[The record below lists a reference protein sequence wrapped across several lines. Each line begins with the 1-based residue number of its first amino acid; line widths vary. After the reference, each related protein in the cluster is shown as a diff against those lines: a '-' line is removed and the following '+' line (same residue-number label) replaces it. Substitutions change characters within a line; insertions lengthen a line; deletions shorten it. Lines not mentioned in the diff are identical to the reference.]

1 MLNTELSGIC
11 RKAEAWRSQT
21 TFEANVRG
29 SAATDLNALLGGGME
44 LLFE

>member
-29 SAATDLNALLGGGME
+29 SAATGLNALLGGVIVT
-44 LLFE
+44 